1 MTRLLFFALLL
12 AVSCREKQTDV
23 PPKIELIHNPI
34 PIANA
39 GTDTLWVNL
48 IHSKILW
55 KGTKMR
61 GLGKHEGVIP
71 LKKGFILE
79 NQGKWLGGYFE
90 IDMEKIRVTDI
101 PESDPIPLKNLTE
114 HLKNKDFFDVD
125 KYPVSNFTLL
135 EIKEFNP
142 GKLLLRGKLEIKGI
156 SKEISFEGTQNR
168 NQILAKIILDRF
180 DWNIAY
186 EGSWADR
193 TLVDRDIEFQVA
205 LVLQDFL

>member
-1 MTRLLFFALLL
+1 MTRLLFFALLV
-12 AVSCREKQTDV
+12 AIACREKQTKF
-23 PPKIELIHNPI
+23 PTPTELIHSPLPVKI
-34 PIANA
+34 GVI
-39 GTDTLWVNL
+39 DTLWVNL

-61 GLGKHEGVIP
+61 GLGQHEGEIP

-79 NQGKWLGGYFE
+79 NQGKWLGGFFE

-125 KYPVSNFTLL
+125 KYPVSKFTLL
-135 EIKEFNP
+135 KITKGSQ

-156 SKEISFEGTQNR
+156 SKEINFEGTQNR

-193 TLVDRDIEFQVA
+193 TLVDRDIEFQVD
-205 LVLQDFL
+205 LELQDFN